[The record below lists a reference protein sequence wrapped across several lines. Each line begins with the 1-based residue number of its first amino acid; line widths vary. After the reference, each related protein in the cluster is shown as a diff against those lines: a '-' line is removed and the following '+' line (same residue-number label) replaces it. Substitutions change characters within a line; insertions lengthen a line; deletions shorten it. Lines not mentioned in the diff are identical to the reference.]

1 VSYHEG
7 NKYLLKRLEGI
18 QKELNSRYDGNTY
31 GSNATKGKEREDFIN
46 LFLSKILPS
55 QFRFGSGEITD
66 LSGNISGQVDIVTE
80 YPLLP
85 SITFPETNANT
96 RLYLAEGVAASIE
109 VKSNLN
115 KQWNEVEKT
124 SENIKKLRRRFSNTS
139 GMAPQQIPLFAVGYK
154 GWKTVK
160 PLEEKIKAG
169 IVDGILII
177 ENGLFVWNHLVLPV
191 SQLSGIIPK
200 GPWALWGLIVALNRL
215 ATSLKYTS
223 LDLVLYARPDW
234 MIIKRL
240 CNKVNDDDSVEVN
253 FIETLHEEGIYD
265 AEEID
270 KILESLKKE
279 NFIQISSHTTNN
291 IYVKIT
297 CEAIEFTKF
306 MITP

>member
-1 VSYHEG
+1 
-7 NKYLLKRLEGI
+7 
-18 QKELNSRYDGNTY
+18 
-31 GSNATKGKEREDFIN
+31 
-46 LFLSKILPS
+46 
-55 QFRFGSGEITD
+55 
-66 LSGNISGQVDIVTE
+66 
-80 YPLLP
+80 
-85 SITFPETNANT
+85 
-96 RLYLAEGVAASIE
+96 
-109 VKSNLN
+109 
-115 KQWNEVEKT
+115 
-124 SENIKKLRRRFSNTS
+124 
-139 GMAPQQIPLFAVGYK
+139 
-154 GWKTVK
+154 
-160 PLEEKIKAG
+160 
-169 IVDGILII
+169 ILII

-200 GPWALWGLIVALNRL
+200 GPWSLWGLIVALNRL

-240 CNKVNDDDSVEVN
+240 CNKVNDNDSVEVN

-297 CEAIEFTKF
+297 SEAIEFTKF